1 MDRLS
6 INQKTIAWLNSAKGI
21 SNKKI
26 EKLVDYFNGSP
37 EYIWDNFET
46 EKFNLSILKPETI
59 SSLINT
65 KNSFEERLLK
75 RLDSEKASLITIYD
89 ECYPKRLR
97 EIEGAPAI
105 LYYKGTLEE
114 IDNLSISVVGSRK
127 ATSYGKW
134 AAEKLTS
141 ELAAFGVNIVS
152 GLAAGID
159 SVAHK
164 AALKSGTKT
173 VGIIGC
179 GIDVIYPKFNEKL
192 YAELAEKGGAVITE
206 YPFGMQPMP
215 NNFHDRNRII
225 SGLSDGVLIIEAQE
239 KSGTLI
245 TAGHAANQGK
255 EIFAVPGN
263 IDSLYSRGTNS
274 LIRDGAKLTTSVEDI
289 IEEIPELREKSDL
302 KSKYAY
308 YQKITGEA
316 DENEIKIIDC
326 LRSGSRTAHEI
337 IEELRM
343 DAGKILSMLTML
355 EMKGVIIQ
363 ITGGRFTLR

>member
-1 MDRLS
+1 MDRLN

-26 EKLVDYFNGSP
+26 EKLIDYFNGSP
-37 EYIWDNFET
+37 EYIWDNFES

-59 SSLINT
+59 SFLINT

-75 RLDSEKASLITIYD
+75 RLNDENASLITIYD
-89 ECYPKRLR
+89 ECYPKRLK
-97 EIEGAPAI
+97 EIDGAPSI
-105 LYYKGTLEE
+105 LYYKGTLDG
-114 IDNLSISVVGSRK
+114 IDNLSISIVGSRK

-134 AAEKLTS
+134 AAEKFAS
-141 ELAAFGVNIVS
+141 ELATFGVNIVS

-159 SVAHK
+159 SVAHRS
-164 AALKSGTKT
+164 ALKSGAKT

-179 GIDVIYPKFNEKL
+179 GIDIIYPNFNEKL
-192 YAELAEKGGAVITE
+192 YSELAEKGGVVITE

-225 SGLSDGVLIIEAQE
+225 SGLSDGVLVIEAQE

-263 IDSLYSRGTNS
+263 IDSLYSRGTNY
-274 LIRDGAKLTTSVEDI
+274 LIKDGAKLTISIDDI
-289 IEEIPELREKSDL
+289 IEEIPELRKRAAI
-302 KSKYAY
+302 KSKCMYF
-308 YQKITGEA
+308 QEIT
-316 DENEIKIIDC
+316 DENEIKIINC
-326 LRSGSRTAHEI
+326 LRSGSKKVHEI
-337 IEELRM
+337 IEELRI
-343 DAGKILSMLTML
+343 DSGKILSMLTML
-355 EMKGVIIQ
+355 EMKGAVIQ
-363 ITGGRFTLR
+363 ITGSRFTLR